1 VTKKLLLK
9 EVKTR
14 VYFNDAIII
23 SFQIKKKWGKGFW
36 PIPFHCRWRGLQ
48 FYDKKDLQVRRD

>member
-1 VTKKLLLK
+1 MLVFLKLNFAQACDKMNWDLWFRAMVKMGVTKKLLLK

-23 SFQIKKKWGKGFW
+23 SFQIKKK
-36 PIPFHCRWRGLQ
+36 
-48 FYDKKDLQVRRD
+48 